1 MFLIKVFLSI
11 LDVLFIIS
19 VVMRLKVGIVLV
31 KPQIMSFFLD
41 TNTITDMKR
50 IHSPIPISK
59 IVIYP
64 SLTELK
70 V

>member
-41 TNTITDMKR
+41 TNTM
-50 IHSPIPISK
+50 
-59 IVIYP
+59 
-64 SLTELK
+64 
-70 V
+70 

>member
-41 TNTITDMKR
+41 TNTMR
-50 IHSPIPISK
+50 
-59 IVIYP
+59 
-64 SLTELK
+64 
-70 V
+70 

>member
-41 TNTITDMKR
+41 TNTK
-50 IHSPIPISK
+50 
-59 IVIYP
+59 
-64 SLTELK
+64 
-70 V
+70 